1 MQKKK
6 GITLIALIITI
17 IVMLILVGVTISI
30 ALNGRLFETAKQAS
44 KNTENEKEQE
54 LDLSEG
60 KVYIDD
66 EWYNSIEDYINQPEV
81 PENLKKYILGENL
94 TGRKWNEIFIHNK
107 FVDDPTTAEN
117 EKQEIEWIGLGGYVK
132 YNETIYYIEGENG
145 YTTGIRTIYS
155 PTGREGQDLGEI
167 TENEKYNGW
176 TILYDYGDKVEA
188 ISPYVSDGELTLGS
202 DDNIDEAINSYN
214 NAITLINDYVKSNTT
229 TFNGKPITYYTQD
242 GTVKGVRSVGAGED
256 LTKEEDTYIYEW
268 KAYNK
273 RIKKADESWFRD
285 WCRMHCFE
293 CFYDDVDLYWV
304 ASRREYSY
312 IDNVDLWVGMWSFRG
327 NLESLFCCYISIWCD
342 ETDEGYDVYE
352 EQIR

>member
-1 MQKKK
+1 
-6 GITLIALIITI
+6 
-17 IVMLILVGVTISI
+17 MLILVGVTISI

-107 FVDDPTTAEN
+107 FVDDSTTAEN

-242 GTVKGVRSVGAGED
+242 ETVKGVRSVGAGED
-256 LTKEEDTYIYEW
+256 PTEEGDTYIIEEEYEW
-268 KAYNK
+268 KIAYNK
-273 RIKKADESWFRD
+273 RIKKEDECWVQD
-285 WCRMHCFE
+285 WCRINCFK
-293 CFYDDVDLYWV
+293 CFYEDSYWV
-304 ASRREYSY
+304 ASREAEDADDLLWFGVHAFLGNGKGLAYFY
-312 IDNVDLWVGMWSFRG
+312 WQVDWEW
-327 NLESLFCCYISIWCD
+327 NN
-342 ETDEGYDVYE
+342 DVANFPASVLPIITYYF
-352 EQIR
+352 